1 MTRIELK
8 NAAKEQIQGKIGLL
22 FVMFLIVAI
31 IGAGCSLVPVIGWF
45 ATIIIMPA
53 FEISLCMIYLAL
65 ARNEEISVGD
75 VFKGFNITGKAVWLY
90 ILTILFTFLWSLLF
104 IIPGIIKAFSYSM
117 SQYILA
123 DNPKLTAMEAL
134 SESKQIMDGR
144 KLDLFILV
152 LSFVLWYLLCLITGG
167 IAYIYVKPYFEATI
181 TNFYNEIKDKKI
193 EAEVIENN

>member
-1 MTRIELK
+1 
-8 NAAKEQIQGKIGLL
+8 
-22 FVMFLIVAI
+22 
-31 IGAGCSLVPVIGWF
+31 
-45 ATIIIMPA
+45 
-53 FEISLCMIYLAL
+53 
-65 ARNEEISVGD
+65 
-75 VFKGFNITGKAVWLY
+75 
-90 ILTILFTFLWSLLF
+90 
-104 IIPGIIKAFSYSM
+104 
-117 SQYILA
+117 
-123 DNPKLTAMEAL
+123 MEAL

>member
-1 MTRIELK
+1 M
-8 NAAKEQIQGKIGLL
+8 
-22 FVMFLIVAI
+22 
-31 IGAGCSLVPVIGWF
+31 
-45 ATIIIMPA
+45 
-53 FEISLCMIYLAL
+53 
-65 ARNEEISVGD
+65 SVGD
-75 VFKGFNITGKAVWLY
+75 AFKGFNITGKAVWLY